1 MLGLRGSSA
10 VGNYVRIEYRM
21 YPLYRQ
27 ILGHL
32 MPRPQDGRTRKLSAG
47 APNASVCSLDSL
59 EGLSESTSDSL
70 YWAD

>member
-10 VGNYVRIEYRM
+10 VGNYVTIEYRM
-21 YPLYRQ
+21 YPLY
-27 ILGHL
+27 
-32 MPRPQDGRTRKLSAG
+32 RPQDGRTRKLSAG